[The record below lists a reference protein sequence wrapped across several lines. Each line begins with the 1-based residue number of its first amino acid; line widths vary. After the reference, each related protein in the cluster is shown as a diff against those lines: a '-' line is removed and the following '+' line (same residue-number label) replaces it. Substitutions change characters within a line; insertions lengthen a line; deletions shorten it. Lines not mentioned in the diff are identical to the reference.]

1 MQEALLLSKLK
12 HEHIIEFEAAFFTKI
27 DEKKMQ
33 MNIITELV
41 EGGNLHKE
49 NQNPDER
56 FGYDEIKEAF
66 F

>member
-12 HEHIIEFEAAFFTKI
+12 HEHIIGFEAAFFTKI

-41 EGGNLHKE
+41 EGGNLFKQ

-56 FGYDEIKEAF
+56 LGYDELKEAF